1 MANIIK
7 GDELMVFKSG
17 AALAYATSHTL
28 TITGNTIDISSKD
41 HGFWGASDIGNIT
54 WEVTSENLYTEND
67 YDALFNAML
76 NKTPV
81 TIVFGYASNYDVNG
95 LKLDSSD
102 TSDTRPAAWTPAA
115 NKGYQGQ
122 AIITSLTTN
131 ANTGENA
138 TFSVTFTGKGAIMN
152 LASANS
158 NSGSSQGPVNP

>member
-7 GDELMVFKSG
+7 GDELMVFKGG

-67 YDALFNAML
+67 YAALFNAML

-102 TSDTRPAAWTPAA
+102 ASDTRPTA
-115 NKGYQGQ
+115 
-122 AIITSLTTN
+122 
-131 ANTGENA
+131 
-138 TFSVTFTGKGAIMN
+138 
-152 LASANS
+152 
-158 NSGSSQGPVNP
+158 